1 MKQTTL
7 TWPQRGRLWMR
18 LGIRLLLTAAGV
30 LAASKLLPAVV
41 SLFLPFLLAF
51 GMAALL
57 NPLVRWIQRKLN
69 WSRSR
74 TALVTVL
81 ILVGLVVGGLVALLY
96 GLGRE
101 VVSLAQNWETLFDQV
116 LTGLEELE
124 GMFAQFQT
132 LLPADLTLATQN
144 LGDKL
149 VGWVQRSISSG
160 LSASAQYITDKAMA
174 APGFFL
180 GLVMFLM
187 ATYFLSA
194 EYPYLRTRMIQ
205 HTDDRALHFLAQM
218 RKTVVAAFGGY
229 LKAQMLLSVGVFFIL
244 LAGFLITG
252 QSYALLLALGL
263 AVLDFIPLLGSGTV
277 MIPWA
282 VIAFLTRNYPTAIAV
297 ILIWSVI
304 AVFRRTA
311 EPKVVGDQTGL
322 SPVLS
327 LVSIY
332 AGMKV
337 GGVMGMI
344 LGPIVVLVVL
354 NLVGIG
360 MFRNVQRDVT
370 AAVEDVMELLRP
382 EAESF

>member
-1 MKQTTL
+1 MK
-7 TWPQRGRLWMR
+7 
-18 LGIRLLLTAAGV
+18 
-30 LAASKLLPAVV
+30 
-41 SLFLPFLLAF
+41 
-51 GMAALL
+51 
-57 NPLVRWIQRKLN
+57 
-69 WSRSR
+69 
-74 TALVTVL
+74 
-81 ILVGLVVGGLVALLY
+81 
-96 GLGRE
+96 
-101 VVSLAQNWETLFDQV
+101 
-116 LTGLEELE
+116 
-124 GMFAQFQT
+124 
-132 LLPADLTLATQN
+132 
-144 LGDKL
+144 
-149 VGWVQRSISSG
+149 
-160 LSASAQYITDKAMA
+160 
-174 APGFFL
+174 
-180 GLVMFLM
+180 
-187 ATYFLSA
+187 
-194 EYPYLRTRMIQ
+194 
-205 HTDDRALHFLAQM
+205 
-218 RKTVVAAFGGY
+218 KTVVAAFGGY
-229 LKAQMLLSVGVFFIL
+229 LKAQVLLSVGVFFIL

-304 AVFRRTA
+304 AVFRRMA

-370 AAVEDVMELLRP
+370 AAAEDVMELLRP

>member
-69 WSRSR
+69 WSRSL

-132 LLPADLTLATQN
+132 LIPADLTLATQN

-149 VGWVQRSISSG
+149 VGWVQRSVSSG

>member
-18 LGIRLLLTAAGV
+18 LGIRLLLAAAGV
-30 LAASKLLPAVV
+30 LAAVKLLPAVA

-69 WSRSR
+69 WSRSL

-124 GMFAQFQT
+124 GMFARFQT
-132 LLPADLTLATQN
+132 LLPADLTLATQD

-149 VGWVQRSISSG
+149 VGWVQRSVSSG

-218 RKTVVAAFGGY
+218 KKTVVAAFGGY
-229 LKAQMLLSVGVFFIL
+229 LKAQVLLSVGVFFIL

-370 AAVEDVMELLRP
+370 AAAEDVMELLRP

>member
-18 LGIRLLLTAAGV
+18 LGIRLLLAAAGV
-30 LAASKLLPAVV
+30 LAAVKLLPAVA

-69 WSRSR
+69 WSRSL

-124 GMFAQFQT
+124 GMFARFQT
-132 LLPADLTLATQN
+132 LLPADLTLATQD

-149 VGWVQRSISSG
+149 VVWVQRSVSSG

-218 RKTVVAAFGGY
+218 KKTVVAAFGGY
-229 LKAQMLLSVGVFFIL
+229 LKAQVLLSVGVFFIL

-304 AVFRRTA
+304 AVFRRMA

-370 AAVEDVMELLRP
+370 AAAEDVMELLRP

>member
-18 LGIRLLLTAAGV
+18 LGIRLLLAAAGV
-30 LAASKLLPAVV
+30 LAAVKLLPAVA

-69 WSRSR
+69 WSRSL

-124 GMFAQFQT
+124 GMFARFQT
-132 LLPADLTLATQN
+132 LLPADLTLATQD

-149 VGWVQRSISSG
+149 VGWVQRSVSSG
-160 LSASAQYITDKAMA
+160 LSASTQYITDKAMA

-218 RKTVVAAFGGY
+218 KKTVVAAFGGY
-229 LKAQMLLSVGVFFIL
+229 LKAQVLLSVGVFFIL

-304 AVFRRTA
+304 AVFRRMA

-370 AAVEDVMELLRP
+370 AAAEDVMELLRP

>member
-18 LGIRLLLTAAGV
+18 LGIRLLLAAAGV
-30 LAASKLLPAVV
+30 LAAVKLLPAVA

-69 WSRSR
+69 WSRSL

-132 LLPADLTLATQN
+132 LIPADLTLATQN

-149 VGWVQRSISSG
+149 VGWVQRSVSSG

-218 RKTVVAAFGGY
+218 KKTVVAAFGGY
-229 LKAQMLLSVGVFFIL
+229 LKAQVLLSVGVFFIL

-304 AVFRRTA
+304 AVFRRMA

-370 AAVEDVMELLRP
+370 AAAEDVMELLRP

>member
-18 LGIRLLLTAAGV
+18 LGIRLLLAAAGV
-30 LAASKLLPAVV
+30 LAAVKLLPAVA

-69 WSRSR
+69 WSRSL

-124 GMFAQFQT
+124 GMFARFQT
-132 LLPADLTLATQN
+132 LLPADLTLATQD

-149 VGWVQRSISSG
+149 VVWVQRSVSSG
-160 LSASAQYITDKAMA
+160 LSASTQYITDKAMA

-218 RKTVVAAFGGY
+218 KKTVVAAFGGY
-229 LKAQMLLSVGVFFIL
+229 LKAQVLLSVGVFFIL

-304 AVFRRTA
+304 AVFRRMA

-370 AAVEDVMELLRP
+370 AAAEDVMELLRP

>member
-18 LGIRLLLTAAGV
+18 LGIRLLLAAAGV
-30 LAASKLLPAVV
+30 LAAVKLLPAVA

-69 WSRSR
+69 WSRSL

-124 GMFAQFQT
+124 GMFARFQT
-132 LLPADLTLATQN
+132 LLPADLTLATQD

-149 VGWVQRSISSG
+149 VGWVQRSVSSG

-218 RKTVVAAFGGY
+218 KKTVVAAFGGY
-229 LKAQMLLSVGVFFIL
+229 LKAQVLLSVGVFFIL

-304 AVFRRTA
+304 AVFRRMA

-370 AAVEDVMELLRP
+370 AAAEDVMELLRP